1 MSESSQDTI
10 TGMAKIDPELFERVA
25 RALGGQDKARAWFNA
40 PNPMLGGSS
49 PVEMIEKGLEPRLR
63 RFVEEVVPRVH

>member
-1 MSESSQDTI
+1 
-10 TGMAKIDPELFERVA
+10 MARIDPELFERVA

-49 PVEMIEKGLEPRLR
+49 PVEMIDKGLESRLR
-63 RFVEEVVPRVH
+63 GFVEEALPRVH